1 MASSPIIYT
10 VVGIAL
16 ILLGAL
22 ARHMRRRQRE
32 AAAAAAVA
40 TTTPEPPPQE
50 QIQQAQQLTPMTQ
63 VPVAGKTVHATPAP
77 IVTTRI
83 ATYGDEAPAYS
94 PPGVHRQT
102 AEVPLPTPLEKIR
115 SLETIAAMVNSPSLL
130 EASAKGEISER
141 ILRMPLAELQN
152 KYGLTTDQFLSL
164 KRYRLELE
172 AKGLLR

>member
-1 MASSPIIYT
+1 
-10 VVGIAL
+10 
-16 ILLGAL
+16 
-22 ARHMRRRQRE
+22 
-32 AAAAAAVA
+32 
-40 TTTPEPPPQE
+40 
-50 QIQQAQQLTPMTQ
+50 MTQ

-115 SLETIAAMVNSPSLL
+115 SLETIAAM
-130 EASAKGEISER
+130 ASAKGEISER